1 MLLTSENRI
10 KSFKLTFASSL
21 PRKPASNQITS
32 IIGACCTEK
41 KNNLQVMDPLFMK
54 NDISLLVQRHKG
66 LHISGMLPS
75 SHTKICTDRPST
87 NKLGLP

>member
-1 MLLTSENRI
+1 MPPVASDCLMLLRMYVINVTNFGKRI

-41 KNNLQVMDPLFMK
+41 KITFKLWTLF
-54 NDISLLVQRHKG
+54 L
-66 LHISGMLPS
+66 
-75 SHTKICTDRPST
+75 
-87 NKLGLP
+87 

>member
-1 MLLTSENRI
+1 MPPVASDCLMLLRMYVIMLLTSENRI

-41 KNNLQVMDPLFMK
+41 KITFKLWTLF
-54 NDISLLVQRHKG
+54 L
-66 LHISGMLPS
+66 
-75 SHTKICTDRPST
+75 
-87 NKLGLP
+87 